1 MHLFFSTLEA
11 MRPQGEAGSSVSA
24 PCTFSHKEKSE
35 KLNFICH
42 TQDSHALLSFLVFVR
57 AWGQSAN
64 LPLYKIAKIFDNIQ
78 FFHFVMSMSLEA

>member
-1 MHLFFSTLEA
+1 MEAASATSHVQFFVHSLKYNECMRNIIVFLE
-11 MRPQGEAGSSVSA
+11 
-24 PCTFSHKEKSE
+24 E

-42 TQDSHALLSFLVFVR
+42 TQGSHALLSFLVFVR

-64 LPLYKIAKIFDNIQ
+64 LPLYKIAKIFDKIQ